1 MILLLEFL
9 VLAIDRETKN
19 TLHEFRRF
27 AMIEEKGSMIRA
39 RFYNQHD
46 FTEDDDC
53 GLAFSARQ
61 SVLSQLCSR
70 DAHSAD
76 NPFKEVADK
85 MAKFPWA
92 LDSMMVGRHEFENKE
107 LYYQHLQQNPDIED
121 ALLW

>member
-9 VLAIDRETKN
+9 VEVIDRETKKS
-19 TLHEFRRF
+19 LHDFRRF
-27 AMIEEKGSMIRA
+27 AMIEENGSFIRT
-39 RFYNQHD
+39 RIFKQHD
-46 FTEDDDC
+46 FIADDDC

-70 DAHSAD
+70 DAHNSE
-76 NPFKEVADK
+76 NPFKEIADK
-85 MAKFPWA
+85 LAKFPWA
-92 LDSMMVGRHEFENKE
+92 LDSVMIGRKEFENKE